1 MRRFNSPPS
10 APRSNPATPQRT
22 WQPTFG
28 IVFNSAGPTS
38 RPLTTIAT
46 EIEQDHILHSNAE
59 DDYVLDR
66 GDINSVPF
74 LTNIVSEKAANE
86 APIAAKVEEEPL
98 PEDPE
103 QNELP
108 QSTTT
113 YKMSEDVFRA
123 AKNADPGSADSYW
136 SHILYRG
143 PEING
148 VARKVKVHY
157 CKSKHTTERVCREYF
172 KDKKVLGFDIEWK
185 PESTKN
191 HGPKKNVSLIQLA
204 CEERIA
210 LFHIALYQGDKIEDL
225 VAPTLKKIME
235 DASIAKVGVAI
246 KADCTRLR
254 KFLDIHS
261 QGIFELSHLY
271 KLVKFSSTK
280 EVNLINKRLVSLAV
294 QVQDHLHL
302 PLFKG
307 EVRGSDWSLPVPL
320 RMDQIIYAASDSYA
334 GIHLYDTMEI
344 KRKALDPT
352 PPRPYFAEEN
362 KPIRLAQG
370 VEIPTDDELD
380 GEEPEQSTFTTKRT
394 TKFSSTYLANASES
408 LEMDPDFEALPSTTA
423 AAAQPTTRSKS
434 APSKLASPP
443 QDPLVAEASAQAD
456 LYRATHHQ
464 NRAAPSSLRC
474 YFLWH
479 HNPDLSIQDIAALLR
494 EVPLQTSTVINYILD
509 SVKVEKLPFE
519 KERLKEVLGFL
530 PKEVVQS
537 RYRTL
542 ARNS

>member
-1 MRRFNSPPS
+1 
-10 APRSNPATPQRT
+10 
-22 WQPTFG
+22 
-28 IVFNSAGPTS
+28 
-38 RPLTTIAT
+38 LTTIAT
-46 EIEQDHILHSNAE
+46 EIEQDLILHSNAE
-59 DDYVLDR
+59 DAYVLAR
-66 GDINSVPF
+66 GDIKSAQIS
-74 LTNIVSEKAANE
+74 TNIVSEKAADE
-86 APIAAKVEEEPL
+86 APTATKVEEELL

-123 AKNADPGSADSYW
+123 AKNADPRSADSYW
-136 SHILYRG
+136 SHTLYRG
-143 PEING
+143 PEVDG
-148 VARKVKVHY
+148 VAPKVKVHY
-157 CKSKHTTERVCREYF
+157 CKSKHTTERVCQEYF
-172 KDKKVLGFDIEWK
+172 KDKKILGFDIEWK

-204 CEERIA
+204 CDERIA

-235 DASIAKVGVAI
+235 DASITKVGVAI

-271 KLVKFSSTK
+271 KLVKFSSTE

-380 GEEPEQSTFTTKRT
+380 GEEPEQITSTKRT
-394 TKFSSTYLANASES
+394 TKFSSKYLANASES
-408 LEMDPDFEALPSTTA
+408 LEMDPDFEALPSTSPATA
-423 AAAQPTTRSKS
+423 PPTTRSKF
-434 APSKLASPP
+434 APSKLVSPP
-443 QDPLVAEASAQAD
+443 KDPLVAEAGAQAD

-479 HNPDLSIQDIAALLR
+479 HNPDLSIQEIAALLR
-494 EVPLQTSTVINYILD
+494 DVPLQTSTVINYILE
-509 SVKVEKLPFE
+509 SVKVEKLPFD

-542 ARNS
+542 ARACGEEFPGKESAEAAGERKPE